1 MHKIKSRNFRSDFF
15 IINSENKIDC
25 LYFQETRPFGKT
37 KRHGLVPGKRAK
49 EYEGISSEFNDEISR
64 GFGVLNPDSLT
75 GIAPYH
81 FFIYLIH
88 NNKLFKTPHWSY
100 KIFFLAIARYSLN
113 DCFLR

>member
-1 MHKIKSRNFRSDFF
+1 MHKIKSRNESSDFF

-37 KRHGLVPGKRAK
+37 KRHGLVLGKRAK

-64 GFGVLNPDSLT
+64 GFGVLNLDSLMR
-75 GIAPYH
+75 IAPYH
-81 FFIYLIH
+81 FFIYFIH
-88 NNKLFKTPHWSY
+88 NNELFKTPHRSY
-100 KIFFLAIARYSLN
+100 KIFFLAVTRYSLN